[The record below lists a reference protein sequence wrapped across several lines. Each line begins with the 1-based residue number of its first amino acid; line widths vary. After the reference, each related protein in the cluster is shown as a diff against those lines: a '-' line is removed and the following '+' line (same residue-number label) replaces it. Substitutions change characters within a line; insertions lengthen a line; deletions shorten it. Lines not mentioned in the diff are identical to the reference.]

1 MKNDKIAMAVLF
13 FCILALIAWAAWKVS
28 SGSAAGQQERQSQG
42 VEIAQGE
49 PVRIEESKSEEYG
62 KARNGSI
69 QNGAEKIWSQMQ
81 ETIETSPAVPSQEDA
96 RADDRRSINEQKA
109 MSALLGEDSPAVK
122 SEPATPSRSGGGGG
136 GGARRASAS
145 ASKRPAEMTQQE
157 KDEKLRHDYEL
168 ATEIARRM

>member
-1 MKNDKIAMAVLF
+1 MLMKNDKIAMTVLF

-28 SGSAAGQQERQSQG
+28 SGSAAGQDQQSQG

-81 ETIETSPAVPSQEDA
+81 ETIETSPA
-96 RADDRRSINEQKA
+96 
-109 MSALLGEDSPAVK
+109 
-122 SEPATPSRSGGGGG
+122 AT
-136 GGARRASAS
+136 
-145 ASKRPAEMTQQE
+145 
-157 KDEKLRHDYEL
+157 
-168 ATEIARRM
+168 

>member
-62 KARNGSI
+62 KARNGSF
-69 QNGAEKIWSQMQ
+69 QTAHC
-81 ETIETSPAVPSQEDA
+81 
-96 RADDRRSINEQKA
+96 R
-109 MSALLGEDSPAVK
+109 
-122 SEPATPSRSGGGGG
+122 
-136 GGARRASAS
+136 
-145 ASKRPAEMTQQE
+145 
-157 KDEKLRHDYEL
+157 
-168 ATEIARRM
+168 